1 MSLRD
6 LHLLTVIVIHR
17 MPARKHVL
25 FVCASNLW
33 RSPTAEALYRD
44 HPQLEVRSAGIR
56 PNARRR
62 IGAGDIKWSDVIFVM
77 EREHKKWI
85 QDHFR
90 DAELPPIEILD
101 IPDDF
106 GFMDSELQTLLR
118 LAIDP
123 ELEVLFSSDPL
134 EE

>member
-1 MSLRD
+1 ML
-6 LHLLTVIVIHR
+6 IKR
-17 MPARKHVL
+17 MAARKHVL
-25 FVCASNLW
+25 FVCASNQW

-56 PNARRR
+56 LNARRR
-62 IGAGDIKWSDVIFVM
+62 IGAGDIKWSNMIFVM

-90 DAELPPIEILD
+90 DEALPPIEILD

>member
-1 MSLRD
+1 MN
-6 LHLLTVIVIHR
+6 T
-17 MPARKHVL
+17 RKRVL
-25 FVCASNLW
+25 FVCAANQW

-101 IPDDF
+101 IPDDL
-106 GFMDSELQTLLR
+106 GFMNPELQTLLR

-123 ELEVLFSSDPL
+123 ELEVLLSSDPP

>member
-1 MSLRD
+1 MT
-6 LHLLTVIVIHR
+6 H
-17 MPARKHVL
+17 RKHVL
-25 FVCASNLW
+25 FVCASNQW

-56 PNARRR
+56 PHARRR
-62 IGAGDIKWSDVIFVM
+62 IGVGDIKWSDVIFVM
-77 EREHKKWI
+77 ERQHKKWI

-90 DAELPPIEILD
+90 DEELPPIEILD

-106 GFMDSELQTLLR
+106 GFMNSELQMLLR

-123 ELEVLFSSDPL
+123 ELEVLLSSGPKT
-134 EE
+134 E